1 MIKIVG
7 VKFKNGNKVYYFAP
21 GKDRYKK
28 GMGVIVETVRGT
40 EYANVVIPYDEITDD
55 KIVSPLKPIIRI
67 ATKRDEEQLARN
79 EEKSKRALEIV
90 EEKIKKHNLDMKVIS
105 CEYAFDG
112 AKAFVT
118 YTADGR
124 VDFRELVKDLKT
136 SLKTNVDLR
145 QIGIRD
151 EIKLVGGLGP
161 CGRECCCCSCMNEFK
176 AVSIKMA
183 KNQGLSLKGEK
194 ISGRCGKLMC
204 CLGYENDYYADAVQK
219 MPKIGSE
226 VETPDGKGI
235 VANNNMLK
243 MEVKV
248 KIENKDA
255 FVYKDFK
262 IEDVKFKRKDA
273 QPKPENEEKGEKKE
287 KSAKNN

>member
-1 MIKIVG
+1 MINLFETTKSLFTVG
-7 VKFKNGNKVYYFAP
+7 S
-21 GKDRYKK
+21 
-28 GMGVIVETVRGT
+28 GT
-40 EYANVVIPYDEITDD
+40 ETSDANRICELMRITRQELETIERNYEEVTDD
-55 KIVSPLKPIIRI
+55 KIVAPLKPIVRI
-67 ATKRDEEQLARN
+67 ATKRDEDQLARN
-79 EEKSKRALEIV
+79 EEKSKKALEIV
-90 EEKIKKHNLDMKVIS
+90 EDRVKKHNLEMKIIS

-124 VDFRELVKDLKT
+124 VDFRELVKDLKA

-161 CGRECCCCSCMNEFK
+161 CGRECCCCSCMADFK

-194 ISGRCGKLMC
+194 ISGLCGKLMC
-204 CLGYENDYYADAVQK
+204 CLGYENDYYAEAFQK
-219 MPKIGSE
+219 MPKVGSE

-248 KIENKDA
+248 KIENKDSY
-255 FVYKDFK
+255 VYKDYK
-262 IEDVKFKRKDA
+262 LEDVKFK
-273 QPKPENEEKGEKKE
+273 KKE
-287 KSAKNN
+287 VQNTQSAADKDQK